1 MNIPATIL
9 KWMGWRVVVSVPDY
23 PKCIICVAPHT
34 SNMDFIIGKLAYCA
48 IGRDAGFLM
57 KSSWF
62 FPPLGWF
69 LRSIGGIPVKRKNKR
84 GSLVE
89 MLVDRFDKSECCA
102 VAVTPEGTRSRNPKW
117 RTGFL
122 EIARL
127 ADIPIVLAKI
137 DYAAKVASICDV
149 FFPTGNVDRDMV
161 EIKEYYRGAVGKHPE
176 NFAIE

>member
-1 MNIPATIL
+1 MNIPAAIL

-34 SNMDFIIGKLAYCA
+34 SNMDFLIGKLAYSA
-48 IGRDAGFLM
+48 VGRDAGFLM

-69 LRSIGGIPVKRKNKR
+69 FKSIGGIPVHRKNKR

-89 MLVDRFDKSECCA
+89 TLVERYNNSSRLA
-102 VAVTPEGTRSRNPKW
+102 IAVTPEGTRSRNPRW
-117 RTGFL
+117 HTGFL

-127 ADIPIVLAKI
+127 ADIPVVLAKI
-137 DYAAKVASICDV
+137 DYRTKTASVTDV
-149 FFPTGNVDRDMV
+149 FFTTGDVEKDMQT
-161 EIKEYYRGAVGKHPE
+161 IKETYRGVTGRYPE
-176 NFAIE
+176 KFVI